1 MTNLPL
7 RMLGVA
13 VLLAAVV
20 IYDANTNTL
29 LHRLLIPATM
39 AVATWL
45 IVQNL
50 AAVLLAVTVIA
61 GTRINLDS
69 ADVLPS
75 LVYPVIALLA
85 GGGLAAIGVA
95 RFRQRIIATREARW
109 RNRSTEP

>member
-7 RMLGVA
+7 RVLGVA
-13 VLLAAVV
+13 VLLATIV
-20 IYDANTNTL
+20 IYDANSNTL

-39 AVATWL
+39 AVAAWL

-50 AAVLLAVTVIA
+50 ASVLIAVTVIA
-61 GTRINLDS
+61 WTRIDPGS

-75 LVYPVIALLA
+75 RVYPVIALLA

-95 RFRQRIIATREARW
+95 RFRQRIIETREARW
-109 RNRSTEP
+109 RNRNAEP